1 MKKGVNIYLQEIVK
15 SNELIQRRI
24 HNVTQE
30 AFESDIDLQDM
41 VIHRLEII
49 GEAVK
54 RIPQEFRT
62 IHPEIPWH
70 QPAGMRDKLIHG
82 YDAVDLTVV
91 WDTVTRGLFPFTQQ
105 INKLLEELKTKPE

>member
-1 MKKGVNIYLQEIVK
+1 MKKSLELYLQDIIK
-15 SNELIQRRI
+15 SSKLIEKRI
-24 HNVTQE
+24 KNVTQE
-30 AFESDIDLQDM
+30 TFENDIDLQDM

-54 RIPQEFRT
+54 NIPKEFRDA
-62 IHPEIPWH
+62 HPEVPWH

-91 WDTVTRGLFPFTQQ
+91 WDTIKEGLPPFTKQ
-105 INKLLEELKTKPE
+105 IKKLLKSL